1 MTDLPHSPFLSA
13 VAGICLACLCAAAAM
28 CIYRIYIGPRAADRA
43 VGFDS
48 LTMNFMGI
56 VCLLCIMFRQH
67 LYFDA
72 VWILT
77 IVGFVGAV
85 AVAKYLEKGRVF

>member
-1 MTDLPHSPFLSA
+1 MSPFLYN
-13 VAGICLACLCAAAAM
+13 VTLFCLACLFIAAAM
-28 CIYRIYIGPRAADRA
+28 CLYRIYIGPRAADRA

-48 LTMNFMGI
+48 LTMSFMGI
-56 VCLLCIMFRQH
+56 VCLMCILYQQH

-77 IVGFVGAV
+77 VVGFIGSV
-85 AVAKYLEKGRVF
+85 AVAKYIERGRVF